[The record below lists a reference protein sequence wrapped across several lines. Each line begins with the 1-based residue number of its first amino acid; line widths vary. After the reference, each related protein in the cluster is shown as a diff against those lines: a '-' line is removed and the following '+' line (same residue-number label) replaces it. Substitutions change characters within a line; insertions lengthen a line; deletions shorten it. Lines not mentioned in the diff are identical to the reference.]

1 LTLGPVAWVTEDSSS
16 PLFAPKMA
24 MRSVAGAAPI
34 ATGEDTLQVRI
45 TVGYEIA
52 R

>member
-1 LTLGPVAWVTEDSSS
+1 MRA
-16 PLFAPKMA
+16 A
-24 MRSVAGAAPI
+24 MPGGAPI

-52 R
+52 H